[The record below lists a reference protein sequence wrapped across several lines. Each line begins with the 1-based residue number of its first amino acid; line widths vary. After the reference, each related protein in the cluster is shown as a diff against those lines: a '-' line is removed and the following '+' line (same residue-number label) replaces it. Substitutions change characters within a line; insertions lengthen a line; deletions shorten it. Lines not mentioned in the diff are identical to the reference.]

1 MTTDTSMA
9 DLATLHDHVANQ
21 LTQHDQRYTSG
32 RRQLVETLSG
42 IGNPATLPDI
52 LQAAPDLTQ
61 SSAYRNLD
69 VLERSGVIR
78 RLTTAHDHA
87 HYELAEPLLGHHHHL
102 ICVQCESIAD
112 VHLDHDTEE
121 LVLSRLHSAAQAQG
135 FTPIDHTLD
144 LHGICKSCSKSDS

>member
-1 MTTDTSMA
+1 MA
-9 DLATLHDHVANQ
+9 DLATLHDHVADQ
-21 LTQHDQRYTSG
+21 LTQLDQRYTSG
-32 RRQLVETLSG
+32 RRQLIETLSA

-52 LQAAPDLTQ
+52 LLAAPDLTQ

-78 RLTTAHDHA
+78 RLATSHDYA

-102 ICVQCESIAD
+102 ICVQCESITD
-112 VHLDHDTEE
+112 VHLDHETEE
-121 LVLSRLHSAAQAQG
+121 FVLARLHNAAQDHG

-144 LHGICKSCSKSDS
+144 LHGICRSCTAKA